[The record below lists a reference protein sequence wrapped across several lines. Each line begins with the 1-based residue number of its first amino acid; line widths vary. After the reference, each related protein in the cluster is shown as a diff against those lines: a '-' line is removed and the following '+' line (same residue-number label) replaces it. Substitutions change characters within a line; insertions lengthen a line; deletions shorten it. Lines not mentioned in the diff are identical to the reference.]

1 MSLSK
6 HYSVRRNSGFA
17 PTKLSHSPKF
27 LVKNYIGHTPK
38 NSTKKINFFVL
49 IYCIVNFNFFQLN
62 FPKKFYIYI
71 PH

>member
-6 HYSVRRNSGFA
+6 HYSVRRNSGFE
-17 PTKLSHSPKF
+17 PTKLRHSPKF

-49 IYCIVNFNFFQLN
+49 IYCIVNFNFFSTKLS
-62 FPKKFYIYI
+62 
-71 PH
+71 